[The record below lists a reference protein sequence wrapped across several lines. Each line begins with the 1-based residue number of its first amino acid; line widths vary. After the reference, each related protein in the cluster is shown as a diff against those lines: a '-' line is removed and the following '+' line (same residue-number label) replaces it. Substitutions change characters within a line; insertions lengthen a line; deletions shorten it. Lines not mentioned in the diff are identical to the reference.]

1 VTVGGVVRGGRV
13 HVINTNGERDMNAT
27 TTNDERD
34 MNAINTT
41 TAPAVTVS
49 RGM

>member
-1 VTVGGVVRGGRV
+1 
-13 HVINTNGERDMNAT
+13 MNAT